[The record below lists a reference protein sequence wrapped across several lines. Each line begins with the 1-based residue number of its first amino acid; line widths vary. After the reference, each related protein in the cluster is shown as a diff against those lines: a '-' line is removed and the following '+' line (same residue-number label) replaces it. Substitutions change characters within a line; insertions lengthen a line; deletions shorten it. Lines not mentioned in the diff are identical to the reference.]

1 MKLKQLL
8 TAIEYRAEQ
17 VPDVDITDLVYDS
30 RKAVPGCAFVCLRGA
45 NADGH
50 KYAKMAAEKGA
61 AVIIA
66 EEIVEAPVPVI
77 LTENTRLA
85 LAYLS
90 AEFFGHPAEQMHVIG
105 ITGTKGKTTTA
116 FMMRSILEAAGHK
129 TGVIGTIGVLYG
141 DTLVQTDNTTPENYE
156 VQKFMRQMV
165 DAGCEYCVMEVS
177 SIGLK
182 DHRVA
187 GFTFELGLFTNFS
200 EDHIGGA
207 EHKDMAEYMACK
219 SMLFR
224 MCRTGIINIDD
235 PNYTGIIKN
244 HTCNIVTYGYDKS
257 ADLVAHGEEL
267 VTTPGFLGVRFSVT
281 GKLNFT
287 ADVAIPGKF
296 NVYNALCAITACS
309 VLNIPVTAIVVTGAN
324 GSQCHGIPGNTQIKK
339 GDLITMDT
347 GAMLAG
353 YHSDMTRT
361 VALGYVNDEQ
371 RAIYNTVL
379 KAQLAVIDGARPGMR
394 CCDVDKIARDI
405 IETPYP
411 NTFGHGLGHG
421 VGFEIHE
428 WPRFNKTDETICE
441 PGMVITDEPGI
452 YIPGKCGVRIEDMLL
467 ITDDGCRSLTH
478 SPKELII
485 L

>member
-1 MKLKQLL
+1 MFRIVTDTSANLPTDYLLSEQITIIPYTFQSGKGEQSCMDLATFDTKDFYTQMRSGVKVTTSQIPPQRYIDVLTPMREAGEDVLFVSMSSGISGSYASGQIAARQLREEFPDRKLLLVDTYSASLGEGLLVMRAVNCRREGMCIDETYKTLLKKHGITEVYMEYAALPYGHAKRFEQLSEECGAKAILDTTLDDAIRKQRIVKSDEEVKKICD
-8 TAIEYRAEQ
+8 AQA
-17 VPDVDITDLVYDS
+17 ITDATFEHILPYIKEGVTEREIALEIEFFM
-30 RKAVPGCAFVCLRGA
+30 RKEG
-45 NADGH
+45 ADG
-50 KYAKMAAEKGA
+50 
-61 AVIIA
+61 
-66 EEIVEAPVPVI
+66 
-77 LTENTRLA
+77 N
-85 LAYLS
+85 
-90 AEFFGHPAEQMHVIG
+90 
-105 ITGTKGKTTTA
+105 A
-116 FMMRSILEAAGHK
+116 F
-129 TGVIGTIGVLYG
+129 
-141 DTLVQTDNTTPENYE
+141 NP
-156 VQKFMRQMV
+156 
-165 DAGCEYCVMEVS
+165 
-177 SIGLK
+177 
-182 DHRVA
+182 
-187 GFTFELGLFTNFS
+187 
-200 EDHIGGA
+200 
-207 EHKDMAEYMACK
+207 
-219 SMLFR
+219 
-224 MCRTGIINIDD
+224 
-235 PNYTGIIKN
+235 
-244 HTCNIVTYGYDKS
+244 
-257 ADLVAHGEEL
+257 
-267 VTTPGFLGVRFSVT
+267 
-281 GKLNFT
+281 
-287 ADVAIPGKF
+287 
-296 NVYNALCAITACS
+296 
-309 VLNIPVTAIVVTGAN
+309 IVVTGAN

>member
-1 MKLKQLL
+1 MDDAIRKQRIVKSDEEVKRICD
-8 TAIEYRAEQ
+8 AQA
-17 VPDVDITDLVYDS
+17 ITDATFEHILPYIKEGVTEREIALEIEFFM
-30 RKAVPGCAFVCLRGA
+30 RKEG
-45 NADGH
+45 ADG
-50 KYAKMAAEKGA
+50 
-61 AVIIA
+61 
-66 EEIVEAPVPVI
+66 
-77 LTENTRLA
+77 N
-85 LAYLS
+85 
-90 AEFFGHPAEQMHVIG
+90 
-105 ITGTKGKTTTA
+105 A
-116 FMMRSILEAAGHK
+116 F
-129 TGVIGTIGVLYG
+129 
-141 DTLVQTDNTTPENYE
+141 NP
-156 VQKFMRQMV
+156 
-165 DAGCEYCVMEVS
+165 
-177 SIGLK
+177 
-182 DHRVA
+182 
-187 GFTFELGLFTNFS
+187 
-200 EDHIGGA
+200 
-207 EHKDMAEYMACK
+207 
-219 SMLFR
+219 
-224 MCRTGIINIDD
+224 
-235 PNYTGIIKN
+235 
-244 HTCNIVTYGYDKS
+244 
-257 ADLVAHGEEL
+257 
-267 VTTPGFLGVRFSVT
+267 
-281 GKLNFT
+281 
-287 ADVAIPGKF
+287 
-296 NVYNALCAITACS
+296 
-309 VLNIPVTAIVVTGAN
+309 IVVTGAN

>member
-1 MKLKQLL
+1 MFRIVTDTSANLPTDYLLSEQITIIPYTFQSGKGEQSCMDLATFDAKDFYTQMRSGVKVTTSQIPPQRYIDVLTPMLEAGEDVLFVSMSSGISGSYASGQIAARQLREEFPDRKLLLVDTYSASLGEGLLVMRAVNCRREGMCIDETYKTLLKKHGITEVYMEYAALPYGHAKRFEQLSEECGAKAILNTTLDDAIRKQRIVKSDEEVKRICD
-8 TAIEYRAEQ
+8 AQA
-17 VPDVDITDLVYDS
+17 ITDATFEHILPYIKEGVTEREIALEIEFFM
-30 RKAVPGCAFVCLRGA
+30 RKEG
-45 NADGH
+45 ADG
-50 KYAKMAAEKGA
+50 
-61 AVIIA
+61 
-66 EEIVEAPVPVI
+66 
-77 LTENTRLA
+77 N
-85 LAYLS
+85 
-90 AEFFGHPAEQMHVIG
+90 
-105 ITGTKGKTTTA
+105 A
-116 FMMRSILEAAGHK
+116 F
-129 TGVIGTIGVLYG
+129 
-141 DTLVQTDNTTPENYE
+141 NP
-156 VQKFMRQMV
+156 
-165 DAGCEYCVMEVS
+165 
-177 SIGLK
+177 
-182 DHRVA
+182 
-187 GFTFELGLFTNFS
+187 
-200 EDHIGGA
+200 
-207 EHKDMAEYMACK
+207 
-219 SMLFR
+219 
-224 MCRTGIINIDD
+224 
-235 PNYTGIIKN
+235 
-244 HTCNIVTYGYDKS
+244 
-257 ADLVAHGEEL
+257 
-267 VTTPGFLGVRFSVT
+267 
-281 GKLNFT
+281 
-287 ADVAIPGKF
+287 
-296 NVYNALCAITACS
+296 
-309 VLNIPVTAIVVTGAN
+309 IVVTGAN

>member
-1 MKLKQLL
+1 MSNPIERLTNSVIGGDSKKAALIVSETNLYYLTAFPSTDGALLL
-8 TAIEYRAEQ
+8 TSEQAYYLLDFRYTEAARAKAQNVEVVEFTSLNETYKTLLKKHGITEVYMEYAALPYGHAKRFEQLSEECGAKAILNTTLDDAIRKQRIVKSDEEVKKICDAQ
-17 VPDVDITDLVYDS
+17 AITDATFEHILPYIKEGVTEREIALEIEFFM
-30 RKAVPGCAFVCLRGA
+30 RKEG
-45 NADGH
+45 ADG
-50 KYAKMAAEKGA
+50 
-61 AVIIA
+61 
-66 EEIVEAPVPVI
+66 
-77 LTENTRLA
+77 N
-85 LAYLS
+85 
-90 AEFFGHPAEQMHVIG
+90 
-105 ITGTKGKTTTA
+105 A
-116 FMMRSILEAAGHK
+116 F
-129 TGVIGTIGVLYG
+129 
-141 DTLVQTDNTTPENYE
+141 NP
-156 VQKFMRQMV
+156 
-165 DAGCEYCVMEVS
+165 
-177 SIGLK
+177 
-182 DHRVA
+182 
-187 GFTFELGLFTNFS
+187 
-200 EDHIGGA
+200 
-207 EHKDMAEYMACK
+207 
-219 SMLFR
+219 
-224 MCRTGIINIDD
+224 
-235 PNYTGIIKN
+235 
-244 HTCNIVTYGYDKS
+244 
-257 ADLVAHGEEL
+257 
-267 VTTPGFLGVRFSVT
+267 
-281 GKLNFT
+281 
-287 ADVAIPGKF
+287 
-296 NVYNALCAITACS
+296 
-309 VLNIPVTAIVVTGAN
+309 IVVTGAN

-411 NTFGHGLGHG
+411 NAFGHGLGHG

>member
-1 MKLKQLL
+1 MSNPIERLTNSVIGGDSKKAALIVSETNLYYLTAFPSTDGALLL
-8 TAIEYRAEQ
+8 TSEQAYYLLDFRYTEAARAKAQNVEVVEFTSLNETYKTLLKKHGITEVYMEYAALPYGHAKRFEQLSEECGAKAILNTTLDDAIRKQRIVKSDEEVKRICDAQ
-17 VPDVDITDLVYDS
+17 AITD
-30 RKAVPGCAFVCLRGA
+30 ATF
-45 NADGH
+45 
-50 KYAKMAAEKGA
+50 EQ
-61 AVIIA
+61 I
-66 EEIVEAPVPVI
+66 
-77 LTENTRLA
+77 
-85 LAYLS
+85 
-90 AEFFGHPAEQMHVIG
+90 EFFMRKQGAENV
-105 ITGTKGKTTTA
+105 A
-116 FMMRSILEAAGHK
+116 FELIVAAGK
-129 TGVIGTIGVLYG
+129 
-141 DTLVQTDNTTPENYE
+141 
-156 VQKFMRQMV
+156 
-165 DAGCEYCVMEVS
+165 
-177 SIGLK
+177 
-182 DHRVA
+182 
-187 GFTFELGLFTNFS
+187 
-200 EDHIGGA
+200 
-207 EHKDMAEYMACK
+207 
-219 SMLFR
+219 
-224 MCRTGIINIDD
+224 
-235 PNYTGIIKN
+235 
-244 HTCNIVTYGYDKS
+244 
-257 ADLVAHGEEL
+257 
-267 VTTPGFLGVRFSVT
+267 
-281 GKLNFT
+281 
-287 ADVAIPGKF
+287 
-296 NVYNALCAITACS
+296 
-309 VLNIPVTAIVVTGAN
+309 N
-324 GSQCHGIPGNTQIKK
+324 GSQCHAVPSDNQVHK
-339 GDLITMDT
+339 GDFITMDT